1 MIDNI
6 NFNSS
11 YLDVPPKP
19 ITSDFVEL
27 GYLVMLFMIGGPLNL
42 AAYTQNFERTT
53 TTRLDILKRHLNY
66 SDLLVLFIYV
76 PSRVCWLV
84 TYDWRGG
91 DFLCK
96 MIKFLHTFVFQIS
109 SNVIVVIGIDRLL
122 SVTSHTNLSSK
133 GGLKRTRKML
143 AFAWIIAIL
152 LSSPQFTFWK
162 NYMAFQKYHWSQCL
176 TIWQIRENEL
186 FLHLQEN
193 ITFSVGDFKLEK
205 EYREL
210 KNSESIY
217 LILHVLCIFWIPA
230 AIICMC
236 YIIVSSWV
244 YFNSKPSST
253 PFQDPEGNK
262 TQTTYPQSG
271 GTNSTDIQQPF
282 INLPLK
288 GKTSTTIESGK
299 QTLITTYSLSSTANK
314 SLKKEVKR
322 PLRKGKYCLTESLSD
337 SQLFSKN
344 PDVGKTIFNST
355 TYYAKITR
363 SKAIKVSFLLITAY
377 FICWLPYNVM
387 SIVRYLFPNIF
398 EETSKKLHFLHGFIV
413 FNSVINPFIYGL
425 FNIGPMGHIKS
436 SRKNKNLQFNI

>member
-1 MIDNI
+1 
-6 NFNSS
+6 
-11 YLDVPPKP
+11 
-19 ITSDFVEL
+19 
-27 GYLVMLFMIGGPLNL
+27 
-42 AAYTQNFERTT
+42 
-53 TTRLDILKRHLNY
+53 
-66 SDLLVLFIYV
+66 
-76 PSRVCWLV
+76 
-84 TYDWRGG
+84 
-91 DFLCK
+91 
-96 MIKFLHTFVFQIS
+96 
-109 SNVIVVIGIDRLL
+109 
-122 SVTSHTNLSSK
+122 
-133 GGLKRTRKML
+133 
-143 AFAWIIAIL
+143 
-152 LSSPQFTFWK
+152 
-162 NYMAFQKYHWSQCL
+162 
-176 TIWQIRENEL
+176 
-186 FLHLQEN
+186 
-193 ITFSVGDFKLEK
+193 
-205 EYREL
+205 
-210 KNSESIY
+210 
-217 LILHVLCIFWIPA
+217 
-230 AIICMC
+230 MC

>member
-1 MIDNI
+1 MIDNRD
-6 NFNSS
+6 FNSTF
-11 YLDVPPKP
+11 LDVPPKP

-27 GYLVMLFMIGGPLNL
+27 GYLVMMFMVGGPLNL

-53 TTRLDILKRHLNY
+53 ITRLDILKRHLNY
-66 SDLLVLFIYV
+66 SDLLVLFVYV

-91 DFLCK
+91 DLLCK
-96 MIKFLHTFVFQIS
+96 IIKFLHTFVFQIS

-122 SVTSHTNLSSK
+122 SVTSHKNLTSK
-133 GGLKRTRKML
+133 TGLRRTRKML
-143 AFAWIIAIL
+143 AFAWIIAVL
-152 LSSPQFTFWK
+152 LSSPQITFWK
-162 NYMAFQKYHWSQCL
+162 NYMAYEKYHWSQCL
-176 TIWQIRENEL
+176 TVWQIRENEIIL
-186 FLHLQEN
+186 RAQKNGSFFVN
-193 ITFSVGDFKLEK
+193 NSKLEN
-205 EYREL
+205 EYNEL
-210 KNSESIY
+210 KTSESIY

-230 AIICMC
+230 TIICMC
-236 YIIVSSWV
+236 YIIVSTWV
-244 YFNSKPSST
+244 YFNSKPST
-253 PFQDPEGNK
+253 THLHQTKGTK

-271 GTNSTDIQQPF
+271 GTYTTDVQQPF
-282 INLPLK
+282 IHSSLK
-288 GKTSTTIESGK
+288 EKTSMIIRGK
-299 QTLITTYSLSSTANK
+299 NKTLTTTYSLSSPVFK
-314 SLKKEVKR
+314 SSKKEIKSSLKKR
-322 PLRKGKYCLTESLSD
+322 KYCLTESLSD
-337 SQLFSKN
+337 SQLLSKN

-425 FNIGPMGHIKS
+425 FNISPVNHIKS
-436 SRKNKNLQFNI
+436 SKKNKPQHYNK